1 MKHSLLA
8 FTLLSSLSLGAC
20 RRTPSPVAPPATA
33 PNQATTSDLEIEDL
47 KVGNGPPATSGTL
60 VQIHYDGYLP
70 DGTKF
75 DSTRARK
82 PLQFQLGQGT
92 VLKGW
97 DLGIEG
103 MKVGGQRKLTVP
115 PALAFG
121 DRTVGQIKPNS
132 TLVFDVELVSVK
144 KAIP

>member
-1 MKHSLLA
+1 MKHSLFVA
-8 FTLLSSLSLGAC
+8 AAVLSVATC
-20 RRTPSPVAPPATA
+20 QRPSRQAKPPPDSAA
-33 PNQATTSDLEIEDL
+33 ALKIEDV
-47 KVGNGPPATSGTL
+47 KVGAGPEAHKGAM
-60 VQIHYDGYLP
+60 VKIRYDGYLP

-75 DSTRARK
+75 DSNRDRT
-82 PLQFQLGQGT
+82 PLQFQLGAGG

-121 DRTVGQIKPNS
+121 NRAVAQIKPNS
-132 TLVFDVELVSVK
+132 TLVFDVELVAVQ
-144 KAIP
+144 